1 MRKYN
6 LALNLLADRTCENC
20 CYKSFTNN
28 ICSKRSVS
36 VKIQYNLNEL
46 SASEQLSY
54 LYENNLPIEKTC
66 REWRSK
72 DNPKPILS
80 QKEIDELLKAC
91 LGDNYDENS

>member
-6 LALNLLADRTCENC
+6 LAPNLLADRNCDNC
-20 CYKSFTNN
+20 CYKSFTDN
-28 ICSKRSVS
+28 ICSKRSV
-36 VKIQYNLNEL
+36 VVRIQYNISKL
-46 SASEQLSY
+46 SASEELSN
-54 LYENNLPIEKTC
+54 LYESNLPEEKTC

-91 LGDNYDENS
+91 LGDNYEESS